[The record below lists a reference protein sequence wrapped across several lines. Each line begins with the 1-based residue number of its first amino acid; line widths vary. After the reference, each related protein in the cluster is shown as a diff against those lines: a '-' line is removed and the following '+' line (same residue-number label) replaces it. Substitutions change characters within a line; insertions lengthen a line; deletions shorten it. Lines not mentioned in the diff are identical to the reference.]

1 MPSGPKHLSRAYIN
15 LDHLTHNLRLLQ
27 EMTGERP
34 MWPAIKA
41 NAYGHGMEIVA
52 RHLTSLGFD
61 TLCLAHITEA
71 IQLKEDGIQAR
82 LLLLSATLPEH
93 SEAIVAYDCEAA
105 VCTMEMLQALA
116 QGASKA
122 GKQVNVH
129 IKVDTG
135 MGRTGIRPDE
145 VPAFLEGCR
154 RFESLRVRGIMSHF
168 PCADALDKTQSIEA
182 IEAFEGLS
190 ELAHSCGIEFRH
202 MANSAAIFDLPGSL
216 FDAVRPGISIYGL
229 RPSWEIQNERV
240 NELRPVLEWK
250 SRITFLKEMPAGT
263 GLSYGHTF
271 QTQRPSLIATVPV
284 GYGDG
289 LSRRLSNNLDML
301 VQGRRCPQVGRITMD
316 QCLLDVTELRGQV
329 AMGDEVVII
338 GRQQGTGI
346 TADEL
351 AEKLGTINY
360 EIVTGISQRV
370 PRITVHTDEKA

>member
-1 MPSGPKHLSRAYIN
+1 MPSRPKQLSRAYIN
-15 LDHLTHNLRLLQ
+15 LDHLTHNLELLQ
-27 EMTGERP
+27 EMTGKRP

-52 RHLTSLGFD
+52 RHLISLGYD
-61 TLCLAHITEA
+61 TFCLAHITEA
-71 IQLKEDGIQAR
+71 IQLVEAGVSAR

-105 VCTMEMLQALA
+105 VCTVEMLEALA
-116 QGASKA
+116 QDAGRS
-122 GKQVNVH
+122 GKQVKVH
-129 IKVDTG
+129 VKVDTG
-135 MGRTGIRPDE
+135 MGRSGIWPDE
-145 VPAFLEGCR
+145 VPAFLEHCR
-154 RFESLRVRGIMSHF
+154 RFENLRVRGIMSHF
-168 PCADALDKTQSIEA
+168 PCADALDKTQSLEA
-182 IEAFEGLS
+182 ITAFNSLS
-190 ELAHSCGIEFRH
+190 ELARSCGIEFRH
-202 MANSAAIFDLPGSL
+202 LANSAAIFDLPDSL

-229 RPSWEIQNERV
+229 RPSWEIRNERV
-240 NELRPVLEWK
+240 DELRPVLEWK

-271 QTQRPSLIATVPV
+271 HTQRPSLIATVPV

-301 VQGRRCPQVGRITMD
+301 VQGKRCPQVGRITMD

-329 AMGDEVVII
+329 AMGDEAVII
-338 GRQQGTGI
+338 GMQQGATI

-370 PRITVHTDEKA
+370 PRLAMHTDQ

>member
-27 EMTGERP
+27 EMTGQRP

-52 RHLTSLGFD
+52 RHLISLGYD

-93 SEAIVAYDCEAA
+93 SEAIVAYDCET
-105 VCTMEMLQALA
+105 VVGTVEMLEALA
-116 QGASKA
+116 QDASRA

-145 VPAFLEGCR
+145 VPEFLEHCR
-154 RFESLRVRGIMSHF
+154 RFESLQVRGIMSHF
-168 PCADALDKTQSIEA
+168 PCADALDKTQSLEA
-182 IEAFEGLS
+182 IEAFEGLT
-190 ELAHSCGIEFRH
+190 ELARAYGIEFRH
-202 MANSAAIFDLPGSL
+202 MANSAAIFDLPDSL

-271 QTQRPSLIATVPV
+271 HTQRPSLIATVPV

-289 LSRRLSNNLDML
+289 LNRSLSNNLDML
-301 VQGRRCPQVGRITMD
+301 VHGRRCPQVGRITMD
-316 QCLLDVTELRGQV
+316 QCLIDVTELRGRV
-329 AMGDEVVII
+329 ALGDEVVII
-338 GRQQGTGI
+338 GRQQDETI

-360 EIVTGISQRV
+360 EIVTCISQRV
-370 PRITVHTDEKA
+370 PRIVIGADRQP

>member
-1 MPSGPKHLSRAYIN
+1 
-15 LDHLTHNLRLLQ
+15 
-27 EMTGERP
+27 

-52 RHLTSLGFD
+52 RHVISLGYD

-71 IQLKEDGIQAR
+71 IQLVEAGVRAR

-93 SEAIVAYDCEAA
+93 SESIVAHDCEAA
-105 VCTMEMLQALA
+105 VCTVEMLEALA
-116 QGASKA
+116 QDANRA
-122 GKQVNVH
+122 GKQANVH
-129 IKVDTG
+129 LKVDTG

-145 VPAFLEGCR
+145 VPAFLEHCH
-154 RFESLRVRGIMSHF
+154 RFENLRVRGIMSHF
-168 PCADALDKTQSIEA
+168 PCADALDKTQSLDA
-182 IEAFEGLS
+182 IAAFDGLS
-190 ELAHSCGIEFRH
+190 ELARSCGIEFRH
-202 MANSAAIFDLPGSL
+202 LANSAAIFDLPGSL

-240 NELRPVLEWK
+240 DELRPVLEWK

-271 QTQRPSLIATVPV
+271 HTQRPSLIATVPI

-301 VQGRRCPQVGRITMD
+301 VQGKRCPQVGRITMD

-338 GRQQGTGI
+338 GQQEDANI

-370 PRITVHTDEKA
+370 PRIAVRSDEQA